1 MVLFL
6 EHTLPAHAPGFD
18 PRTSIPYYEGN
29 KEDIENQYTPTL
41 RRHTPL
47 RKGNVIM
54 NLLED
59 KNLTGYELAE
69 WFNENL
75 VGEYITRMYSHSIE
89 TRSGYRIIISEHEGC
104 MACLNGWS
112 DWTVNRTG
120 ENLGVVTSVKY
131 KEAPDYEISDQFSI
145 FIYLKSR
152 PKIEVSGDD
161 GIGNGCYGWGFHLN
175 VESIE
180 KMERGM

>member
-1 MVLFL
+1 MMVCGLVCR
-6 EHTLPAHAPGFD
+6 TRPTIPPPGFD
-18 PRTSIPYYEGN
+18 LCSSIPYHEGT
-29 KEDIENQYTPTL
+29 KEDVENQYTPKL

-59 KNLTGYELAE
+59 KNLTGYELAD
-69 WFNENL
+69 WLQENL

-89 TRSGYRIIISEHEGC
+89 TRSGYEIVISEHEGC
-104 MACLNGWS
+104 MACPNGWS
-112 DWTVNRTG
+112 DWSVNRTG

-131 KEAPDYEISDQFSI
+131 KEAPDYETSDQFSI

-152 PKIEVSGDD
+152 I
-161 GIGNGCYGWGFHLN
+161 L
-175 VESIE
+175 
-180 KMERGM
+180 